1 MILSISN
8 AIMASGVYMIST
20 VLVSRY
26 IIENLHVLTEMHA
39 RIVLTLGQLKK
50 FVLESDECNVY
61 SPLKVI

>member
-26 IIENLHVLTEMHA
+26 IIENLHVLTKMHV

-50 FVLESDECNVY
+50 FVLESDECNV
-61 SPLKVI
+61 SSLLKVI